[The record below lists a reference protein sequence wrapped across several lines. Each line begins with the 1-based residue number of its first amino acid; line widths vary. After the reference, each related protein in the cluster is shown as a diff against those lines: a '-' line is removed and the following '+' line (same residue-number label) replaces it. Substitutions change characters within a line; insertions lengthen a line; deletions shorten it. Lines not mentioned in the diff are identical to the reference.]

1 MAISTNGT
9 IIARLAGGL
18 YNTVLSN
25 ATYLELVSQDPA
37 ALANKLYAAD
47 FGKTT
52 DADVGTAIVANL
64 GLSALTGL
72 DAWVAAQLTAA
83 GAANKGAKI
92 VSMLNDF
99 SAMTADT
106 TYGTYATA
114 FNTKVDAALAS
125 SQTTGKAEAKFS
137 AAAATVTSFTL
148 TTGVDTIVGSAGD
161 DTITAPA
168 TVAATGAAQTTI
180 NSGDSIDGGA
190 GTDSLTL
197 TLAAANNNS
206 LSGLTI
212 KGVENITYVGLDNTG
227 SGAAAIATAT
237 TTAATAAA
245 NLTAILA
252 AKTSADKAATDA
264 QAAEDAAISLQDA
277 DMNTVTKFTNLAAGK
292 NPTGGAL
299 SAETVAGIATDYSVT
314 MSGTPTFA
322 GLKAAAAAA
331 LKAADGTATTDATIE
346 ARADALAATAQLVD
360 NAADSAADAIS
371 HATTGTLVAAYLADA
386 NAKAALAGATAS
398 LGAVTLAANADATSI
413 SIDGTTT
420 TVTGLTDAQ
429 TVTMSGA
436 IANTAST
443 AATATVAKVGLSS
456 ASGTLT
462 VKGSAPLVT
471 ATVTGTLKQGTAGTN
486 SGSAPGTI
494 TLVDGSTT
502 DTIKT
507 LNLGL
512 TNNANLTITDMTAV
526 TTIDGSASTGG
537 LGLSPLAAT
546 LNVTTGS
553 GADTIT
559 FAAETDITNAK
570 KLTSSLSTGA
580 GNDKITVSVAGSGTS
595 SVNAGAGDDSITM
608 TTAVG
613 SAVVDGGE
621 GKDTLVLRAADT
633 AFGTGSYNN
642 IKTNVL
648 NVEVL
653 SFQGAAVVDASK
665 ASQFTEFTFTAG
677 GASAITKVA
686 DTQTVNITATAAAS
700 AAGYV
705 AKGAADANGDT
716 ATATAYAG
724 TLNATA
730 KGGTLTANA
739 SALTLAVSNVTS
751 TSNGVTTGAT
761 ASAVTLTGDVKT
773 ASITVGSNVDNSKL
787 PTADV
792 FSSVT
797 VTPTG
802 AQSAGGAFTALGNL
816 TSLTLTG
823 TGSATVNNST
833 AAVDTRVSKL
843 ATIDASGL
851 VGKKTIAGST
861 LGDATAGLTW
871 TAGTVAETVKL
882 GSALDKLTIGA
893 ATTSNYTKM
902 DSITG
907 FTLVGDAT
915 GVLTLA
921 SAAKSDDI
929 SVGGITTFAKAAAG
943 YSATSFDAALN
954 TLANRAGA
962 ENVVFQVAGNTYI
975 FVDAASSTT
984 AGFDDTADTVVELV
998 GLVDLDNLVLA
1009 LNGLNVL

>member
-9 IIARLAGGL
+9 IFARLAGGL

-25 ATYLELVSQDPA
+25 ATYLELVAQDPSTV
-37 ALANKLYAAD
+37 ANKLYAAD
-47 FGKTT
+47 FGKMT
-52 DADVGTAIVANL
+52 DAAVGTAIVANL

-114 FNTKVDAALAS
+114 YNTKVDAALAA

-137 AAAATVTSFTL
+137 AAAPTVTSFTL
-148 TTGVDTIVGSAGD
+148 TTGVEAIVGSAGD
-161 DTITAPA
+161 DTITAPN
-168 TVAATGAAQTTI
+168 TVATTGAAQTTI

-190 GTDSLTL
+190 GTDTLTL
-197 TLAAANNNS
+197 TLGALNNNS

-212 KGVENITYVGLDNTG
+212 KGVENIVYVGLDNLASG
-227 SGAAAIATAT
+227 SAA
-237 TTAATAAA
+237 AATAATVA
-245 NLTAILA
+245 ATKASELTAAVA
-252 AKTSADKAATDA
+252 ANTAAIANAATT
-264 QAAEDAAISLQDA
+264 QAALDAAVSLQDA
-277 DMNTVTKFTNLAAGK
+277 DMNTVTEFTNLAAGK
-292 NPTGGAL
+292 GPTGLAL
-299 SAETVAGIATDYSVT
+299 SSADVAGIALDYSVT
-314 MSGTPTFA
+314 ISGVPTFA

-331 LKAADGTATTDATIE
+331 LKAADGTATTDGTIE
-346 ARADALAATAQLVD
+346 ARADALAAFAGLADTGADAAAVTA
-360 NAADSAADAIS
+360 AAAVAPAFAADA
-371 HATTGTLVAAYLADA
+371 L
-386 NAKAALAGATAS
+386 AKANSAGAAAS
-398 LGAVTLAANADATSI
+398 VGTVTLAANADATSI
-413 SIDGTTT
+413 TIDGTTT
-420 TVTGLTDAQ
+420 TVSGLTDAQ
-429 TVTMSGA
+429 TVTMAGA
-436 IANTAST
+436 IANTASY
-443 AATATVAKVGLSS
+443 AATATTAKVSLSS

-462 VKGSAPLVT
+462 VTGSTPLAT
-471 ATVTGTLKQGTAGTN
+471 ATV
-486 SGSAPGTI
+486 SGSLKLSSATTTTGAGPGSI
-494 TLVDGSTT
+494 TLVDGATT

-512 TNNANLTITDMTAV
+512 TSNSSLTITDLTAV
-526 TTIDGSASTGG
+526 TTIDGAASTGG
-537 LGLSPLAAT
+537 LTLSPLATT

-553 GADTIT
+553 GADTVAFI
-559 FAAETDITNAK
+559 AATDITNAK

-580 GNDKITVSVAGSGTS
+580 GNDKITVTVTGNGTS
-595 SVNAGAGDDSITM
+595 AVNAGAGDDSVTL
-608 TTAVG
+608 TSGLG
-613 SAVVDGGE
+613 SAVVDGGD
-621 GKDTLVLRAADT
+621 GKDTLVLPAT
-633 AFGTGSYNN
+633 VTTFGNGTYNSMKAN
-642 IKTNVL
+642 AL
-648 NVEVL
+648 NFEVL
-653 SFQGAAVVDASK
+653 SLPGAATIDAAK
-665 ASQFTEFTFTAG
+665 ASQFSEFTLTG
-677 GASAITKVA
+677 GAGSTITKVA
-686 DTQTVNITATAAAS
+686 DTQTVNITATAS
-700 AAGYV
+700 ATSAGYV
-705 AKGAADANGDT
+705 AKGGTDANGDQA
-716 ATATAYAG
+716 ATTAYVG

-739 SALTLAVSNVTS
+739 SALTLAVSNVS
-751 TSNGVTTGAT
+751 AASNGVTTVSA
-761 ASAVTLTGDVKT
+761 ASAVILTGDVKT
-773 ASITVGSNVDNSKL
+773 AAITVGSSVNNSKL
-787 PTADV
+787 PTSE
-792 FSSVT
+792 FISNVT

-802 AQSAGGAFTALGNL
+802 AQDGGGAFTALGNL

-823 TGSATVNNST
+823 TGSATVDNS
-833 AAVDTRVSKL
+833 AVAIGTRVSKL

-851 VGKKTIAGST
+851 AGKVTIAGT
-861 LGDATAGLTW
+861 NLGNATAGLTW
-871 TAGTVAETVKL
+871 TAGTLAETVKL

-921 SAAKSDDI
+921 TAAKSDDI
-929 SVGGITTFAKAAAG
+929 AVGGITSFAKAAAG

-962 ENVVFQVAGNTYI
+962 ENVVFQCNGNTYI

-998 GLVDLDNLVLA
+998 GLIDLDNLVLA

>member
-9 IIARLAGGL
+9 IYARLAGGL

-25 ATYLELVSQDPA
+25 ATYLELVAQDPSTV
-37 ALANKLYAAD
+37 ANKLYAAD
-47 FGKTT
+47 FGKMT
-52 DADVGTAIVANL
+52 DLQVGTTIVANL

-114 FNTKVDAALAS
+114 YNTKVDAALAA

-137 AAAATVTSFTL
+137 AAAPTVTSFTL
-148 TTGVDTIVGSAGD
+148 TTGVDAIVGSAGD

-197 TLAAANNNS
+197 TITAANNNS
-206 LSGLTI
+206 LTGLTI
-212 KGVENITYVGLDNTG
+212 KGVENNFLRWF
-227 SGAAAIATAT
+227 
-237 TTAATAAA
+237 
-245 NLTAILA
+245 
-252 AKTSADKAATDA
+252 DK
-264 QAAEDAAISLQDA
+264 
-277 DMNTVTKFTNLAAGK
+277 
-292 NPTGGAL
+292 TGGAL

-413 SIDGTTT
+413 TIDGTTT

-471 ATVTGTLKQGTAGTN
+471 ATITGSLKQGTAGTN
-486 SGSAPGTI
+486 TGSAPGTI
-494 TLVDGSTT
+494 TLVDGATT

-512 TNNANLTITDMTAV
+512 TNNATLTISDMTAV
-526 TTIDGSASTGG
+526 TAIDGSASTGG
-537 LGLSPLAAT
+537 LTLSPLATT

-553 GADTIT
+553 GADTVT

-570 KLTSSLSTGA
+570 KLTSALSTGA

-595 SVNAGAGDDSITM
+595 AVNAGAGDDSITM

-613 SAVVDGGE
+613 TAVVDGGD
-621 GKDTLVLRAADT
+621 GKDTLVLRAADI

-642 IKTNVL
+642 IKANVL

-653 SFQGAAVVDASK
+653 SFQGAAVVDAAK
-665 ASQFTEFTFTAG
+665 ASQFTEFTFAAAG
-677 GASAITKVA
+677 GSITKVA
-686 DTQTVNITATAAAS
+686 DTQTVNVTAATTAS
-700 AAGYV
+700 SAGYV
-705 AKGAADANGDT
+705 AKGGLDANGDT
-716 ATATAYAG
+716 ATATAYVG
-724 TLNATA
+724 TLTATA
-730 KGGTLTANA
+730 KGTTTLTANA
-739 SALTLAVSNVTS
+739 SAVTLAVSNATS

-761 ASAVTLTGDVKT
+761 ASAVTLTGDAKT
-773 ASITVGSNVDNSKL
+773 ASISVGSNVDNSKL
-787 PTADV
+787 ATTDV

-802 AQSAGGAFTALGNL
+802 AQTAGGAFTALGNL

-851 VGKKTIAGST
+851 VGKKTIAGSS

-882 GSALDKLTIGA
+882 GTALDKLTIGT
-893 ATTSNYTKM
+893 ATTSNYSKM

-943 YSATSFDAALN
+943 YSATSFDSALN

-962 ENVVFQVAGNTYI
+962 ENVVFQCNGNTYI
-975 FVDAASSTT
+975 FVDAVQALT
-984 AGFDDTADTVVELV
+984 GFDDTADTVVELV